1 MIMKVVVLSKQK
13 KRINRVIEWILYFIG
28 YLFVFFIVSKFFKS
42 FQMDKTHPFLYSALA
57 TFIIYVLNQTIKPIL
72 VTLTIPITGL
82 TLGLFYPFI
91 NLFILKL
98 TDWILGPHFNLTSF
112 WVAIVISLL
121 ISIMNFLVEG
131 LIIKPILKRV
141 KVHE

>member
-1 MIMKVVVLSKQK
+1 MKVVVLSKQK

-42 FQMDKTHPFLYSALA
+42 FQMDKTHPFLYSVLA
-57 TFIIYVLNQTIKPIL
+57 TFIIYVLNQTINPIL

>member
-1 MIMKVVVLSKQK
+1 MKVVVLSKQK
-13 KRINRVIEWILYFIG
+13 KRINRAIEWILYFIG

>member
-1 MIMKVVVLSKQK
+1 MKVVVLSKQK

>member
-1 MIMKVVVLSKQK
+1 MKVVVLSKQK

-112 WVAIVISLL
+112 LVAIVISLL

>member
-1 MIMKVVVLSKQK
+1 MKVVVLSKQK

-42 FQMDKTHPFLYSALA
+42 FQMDKTHPLLYSALA

>member
-1 MIMKVVVLSKQK
+1 MKVVVLSKQK

-91 NLFILKL
+91 NLPPFNIL
-98 TDWILGPHFNLTSF
+98 
-112 WVAIVISLL
+112 
-121 ISIMNFLVEG
+121 
-131 LIIKPILKRV
+131 
-141 KVHE
+141 